1 MRRFNRGYVWLFLLI
16 LVVALL
22 AVGWTHQ
29 RIEGR
34 YQAQMDEVASYT
46 FDDWLA
52 VLKLDDL
59 LGDPPVTP
67 NPVPTSTP
75 QS

>member
-1 MRRFNRGYVWLFLLI
+1 MRRFNRGYVWLFLII
-16 LVVALL
+16 LVVAIL
-22 AVGWTHQ
+22 AVRWTHQ

-34 YQAQMDEVASYT
+34 YQARMDAIAQYT
-46 FDDWLA
+46 LDDWLT

-67 NPVPTSTP
+67 SPAP
-75 QS
+75 

>member
-1 MRRFNRGYVWLFLLI
+1 MRRFNRGYVWLFLII
-16 LVVALL
+16 LVVATL
-22 AVGWTHQ
+22 AVRWTHQ

-34 YQAQMDEVASYT
+34 YQARMDAIAQYT
-46 FDDWLA
+46 LDDWLT

-67 NPVPTSTP
+67 SPAP
-75 QS
+75 